1 MLIKDLQMEQEFEL
15 AKAAPW
21 GLQEELLHSEE
32 WTTHV
37 EEAVGS
43 CLGDCQWV
51 RWACQVIHLPHML

>member
-1 MLIKDLQMEQEFEL
+1 MEQEFEL